1 MTYQVVPGMSRLRS
15 VKKEKSQTN
24 HLALFDRD
32 SIMNVLESI
41 LSRGFFGIG
50 TKEKDEE
57 SNESKSCRVALLL

>member
-1 MTYQVVPGMSRLRS
+1 MLRLRS

-50 TKEKDEE
+50 HERKG
-57 SNESKSCRVALLL
+57 